1 MATFGIST
9 TVVAQ
14 NVPYSQFT
22 GGSPPTYTT
31 QGGQMLV
38 FFSGSAYSSSTTPGT
53 ISVSLIMNNNQLY
66 PVVTAQVWA
75 NTEDHMALV
84 PVFAS
89 VSPQQPNTLLSFTLG
104 LGENTIADN
113 DVFNIMIFEF
123 DLG

>member
-1 MATFGIST
+1 MATFGIT
-9 TVVAQ
+9 TTNVAQ
-14 NVPYSQFT
+14 NVSYATFT
-22 GGSPPTYTT
+22 GNTPPSYTT
-31 QGGQMLV
+31 QGGQILL
-38 FFSGSAYSSSTTPGT
+38 FFSGSAYSSSTTPGW

-75 NTEDHMALV
+75 NTEDHMALI

-89 VSPQQPNTLLSFTLG
+89 ISPQQAGTSLSFTLA